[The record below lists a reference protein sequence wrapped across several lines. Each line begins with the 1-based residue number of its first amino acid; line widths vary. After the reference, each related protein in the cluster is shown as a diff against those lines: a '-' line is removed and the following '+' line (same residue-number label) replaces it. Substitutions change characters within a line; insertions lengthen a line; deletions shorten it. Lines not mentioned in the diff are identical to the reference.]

1 MLRQRLLKNSP
12 PRMISRPPLPCAV
25 ILRRCCSPVARPRF
39 LAAPTSMP
47 GDLCDRCH
55 VNLARCQ
62 RRARRRACP
71 ATAQSRRLLARA
83 SAADRDP
90 RRLRA
95 WGLRSLHRARERR
108 DRSFLPDARGAD
120 PRRVRRNHRGII
132 RQRRDRRS
140 AGRFSRA
147 QCVAMRVLHAGNADG
162 RAGSIETACRAGPGA
177 DTRASFRQLL
187 PLHRL
192 SGDCRCGRDHG
203 AGAHGEHAMIVASA
217 NPEGLSVLD
226 RPNSYIGKVVPRPN
240 LERLMQGRG
249 LYVSDMVL
257 PRMAHVVFLR
267 SPHAHAR
274 ITGIDAAA
282 ARRVPGV
289 VAIVTGEALAAV
301 ITPWVGVLSHLK
313 GLKSAPQHAIA
324 IDHVRWQGEA
334 VAAVVA
340 TSRAVAE
347 DAAEIVSV
355 EYQELDAVTDMRT
368 ALDPETPVIHSS
380 LGDNLAFERNLD
392 AGAVDAAFAESDAVV
407 EADFIFGRHTGVTL
421 EPRSVVADWNAAEAR
436 LTIYQGT
443 QAPHMVQ
450 NIAALHLGLTDSQVR
465 VVCKDVG
472 GSFGIKVH
480 IYADEMA
487 TYALSKLLLRPVKF
501 VADRVESFNTDIHA
515 RDHRCKGRIGVK
527 RDGTITAFE
536 IDALTGIGPY
546 SMYPRTSAIEA
557 NQVVNLVGG
566 PYVTKNYRAR
576 ARVVFQNKNVMC
588 QYRAV
593 GHPIAVAVTEGLVEL
608 AAAKIG
614 MDPLEL
620 RRRNLIADDAHPSSG
635 PSGIKFEAL
644 SNHAAM
650 DKLVKMMDYNALRAE
665 QAALRS
671 KNIHRGI
678 GIASFIE
685 VTNPSAA
692 FYGVGGARISSQDG
706 VAVRLDATGSVICQT
721 SITEQG
727 QGSESL
733 TAQIVGS
740 VLGVSMERVR
750 VILGDTDHTP
760 YGGGTRASRGAGIG
774 GEAALQAAKIL
785 RKNVLDVAAA
795 ILQSSPAELDIVND
809 AIVSAVDGSSRID
822 LKELSR
828 IVYFRPDTLPPGIQ
842 PELMATRHFVPRE
855 YPFAFTNGVQ
865 ASWLEVDTDT
875 GFVKLL
881 RHWVVEDC
889 GTIINP
895 QLVDEQIRGGVVQG
909 LGAAL
914 FEKCIYDERGQL
926 TNANMADYLVPM
938 SGEMPDID
946 VGHVVS
952 PTLETELGAK
962 GAGEAG
968 TAGAAAAVANAV
980 NDALK
985 PFGAIIS

>member
-1 MLRQRLLKNSP
+1 MTG
-12 PRMISRPPLPCAV
+12 RP
-25 ILRRCCSPVARPRF
+25 
-39 LAAPTSMP
+39 T
-47 GDLCDRCH
+47 DRE
-55 VNLARCQ
+55 
-62 RRARRRACP
+62 P
-71 ATAQSRRLLARA
+71 
-83 SAADRDP
+83 
-90 RRLRA
+90 
-95 WGLRSLHRARERR
+95 
-108 DRSFLPDARGAD
+108 
-120 PRRVRRNHRGII
+120 
-132 RQRRDRRS
+132 
-140 AGRFSRA
+140 
-147 QCVAMRVLHAGNADG
+147 
-162 RAGSIETACRAGPGA
+162 
-177 DTRASFRQLL
+177 
-187 PLHRL
+187 
-192 SGDCRCGRDHG
+192 
-203 AGAHGEHAMIVASA
+203 
-217 NPEGLSVLD
+217 LSVLD
-226 RPNSYIGKVVPRPN
+226 RPNSYIGKTVPRPN
-240 LERLMQGRG
+240 LDRLMQGRG
-249 LYVSDMVL
+249 LYVSDMEL

-274 ITGIDAAA
+274 ITAIEVGA
-282 ARRVPGV
+282 ARSLPGV
-289 VAIVTGEALAAV
+289 IAVVTGKELAAV
-301 ITPWVGVLSHLK
+301 MTPWVGVLSHLK
-313 GLKSAPQHAIA
+313 GLKSAPQSAIA
-324 IDHVRWQGEA
+324 LDRVCWQGEA

-340 TSRAVAE
+340 TSRAAAE
-347 DAAEIVSV
+347 DAAEHVLV
-355 EYQELDAVTDMRT
+355 EYQELDAVTDMCT
-368 ALDPETPVIHSS
+368 ALDPQTPVIHPS
-380 LGDNLAFERNLD
+380 LGDNLAFERNHD
-392 AGAVDAAFAESDAVV
+392 AGAVDQAFADSDEVV
-407 EADFIFGRHTGVTL
+407 EATFVFGRHTGVTL
-421 EPRSVVADWNAAEAR
+421 EPRAVLADWNAAEAR

-450 NIAALHLGLTDSQVR
+450 NIAALHLGLQEQQVR

-487 TYALSKLLLRPVKF
+487 TYALSKMLRRPIKF
-501 VADRVESFNTDIHA
+501 VADRIESFNTDIHA
-515 RDHRCKGRIGVK
+515 RDHRCAGKIGVK

-536 IDALTGIGPY
+536 IDDLTGIGPY

-557 NQVVNLVGG
+557 NQVVNLIGG
-566 PYVTKNYRAR
+566 PYATKNYRAR

-593 GHPIAVAVTEGLVEL
+593 GHPIACSVTEGLVDL
-608 AAAKIG
+608 AAMRLGI
-614 MDPLEL
+614 DPVEI
-620 RRRNLIADDAHPSSG
+620 RRRNLIADDAYPCAS
-635 PSGIKFEAL
+635 PSGLRFEKL
-644 SNHAAM
+644 SHHASL
-650 DKLVKMMDYNALRAE
+650 DKLLDMMDYEGLRAE
-665 QAALRS
+665 QAELR
-671 KNIHRGI
+671 KRKIHRGI

-706 VAVRLDATGSVICQT
+706 VAVRLDAQGSVICQT

-740 VLGVSMERVR
+740 VLGVSMDRVR
-750 VILGDTDHTP
+750 VILGDTDNTP
-760 YGGGTRASRGAGIG
+760 YGGGTWASRGAGIG
-774 GEAALQAAKIL
+774 GEAALQATKVL
-785 RKNVLDVAAA
+785 RKNILDVAAA
-795 ILQSSPAELDIVND
+795 ILQSTPAELDIVNNSVVNAD
-809 AIVSAVDGSSRID
+809 DGMPRI
-822 LKELSR
+822 ELRELAR

-865 ASWLEVDTDT
+865 ASWLEVDTEI

-952 PTLETELGAK
+952 PAAESELGAK

-968 TAGAAAAVANAV
+968 TAGAAAAVTNAV
-980 NDALK
+980 NDALR
-985 PFGAIIS
+985 PFGTIVTEIPLTPQVILTALGRI